1 MIMVD
6 EKTETEPE
14 QEDSEARGAL
24 RDGWE
29 LRFMVNID
37 ILTNKSRMDIPSRN
51 D

>member
-6 EKTETEPE
+6 EKTETERE
-14 QEDSEARGAL
+14 KEDSEARGAL

-29 LRFMVNID
+29 LRSMVNID